1 MWWWILTV
9 LFFLISVG
17 VSTLVYF
24 SLRRINQYEGLIIEF
39 QNIIEFATTK
49 MKQVDANG
57 HYESDDE
64 TGFFFQQLK
73 ELQELLNGIFENEET
88 EENSDA
94 QKEKDKVDN
103 LKQKFE
109 ELFA

>member
-1 MWWWILTV
+1 MWWWILTI

-17 VSTLVYF
+17 ASTLVYF
-24 SLRRINQYEGLIIEF
+24 SLRRINQYEGLLVEI

-49 MKQVDANG
+49 MKQVDAKG

-73 ELQELLNGIFENEET
+73 ELQELLNGIFENET
-88 EENSDA
+88 EENSGGR
-94 QKEKDKVDN
+94 KEKTG
-103 LKQKFE
+103 
-109 ELFA
+109 